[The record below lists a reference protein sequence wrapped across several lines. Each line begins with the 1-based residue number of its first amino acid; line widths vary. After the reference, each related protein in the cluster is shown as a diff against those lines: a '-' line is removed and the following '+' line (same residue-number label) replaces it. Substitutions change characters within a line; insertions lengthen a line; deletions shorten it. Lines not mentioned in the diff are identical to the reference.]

1 MRTTITIPEIAQRLG
16 IGEDA
21 VYGMLDA
28 NQIPHIRHGRRYIVS
43 RAAFTR
49 WEETLGEASY
59 CASRNHA
66 A

>member
-1 MRTTITIPEIAQRLG
+1 MRTTITIPEIAQHLG

-21 VYGMLDA
+21 VYEMLDS
-28 NQIPHIRHGRRYIVS
+28 NEIPHIRHGRRYIVS

-49 WEETLGEASY
+49 WETTLGEESY
-59 CASRNHA
+59 CEHRNPA